1 MPDVNITNMSRT
13 KKIVIMGLAAA
24 IMVCIG
30 KFSIHINLFGF
41 TAIKVGFGFVITFLI
56 STQID
61 PISGALVAAV
71 ADVVHSLLFPIG
83 PYFPGFTLTSFLSGL
98 LVGYLYRAMIK
109 ICKGKVTFVSCFIP
123 TVITKVFIAVLNT
136 VWLWL
141 LFSKTPFLIL
151 LGHRVVVDFLV
162 GVILSPICF
171 YLTKY
176 SKHIIQ

>member
-1 MPDVNITNMSRT
+1 MPDVNTTNMPQT
-13 KKIVIMGLAAA
+13 KKIVIMGLSAA

-30 KFSIHINLFGF
+30 KLSIHINLFGF

-56 STQID
+56 STQIG
-61 PISGALVAAV
+61 PISGALVATV
-71 ADVVHSLLFPIG
+71 ADIVHSLLFPIG

-98 LVGYLYRAMIK
+98 LVGYLYRVIIK
-109 ICKGKVTFVSCFIP
+109 ISKDKVTFVSCLIP

-151 LGHRVVVDFLV
+151 LSHRVVVDFLV
-162 GVILSPICF
+162 GIILSPICF
-171 YLTKY
+171 YLAKY
-176 SKHIIQ
+176 SKHIIT